1 MPCAS
6 LARAALRWVKPGF
19 SRLLLLSFLICISK
33 VRFPSHECPCM
44 YECYSCVIIQCLIF
58 FLSLTME
65 LCWFALHQWR
75 FFSTSYSSSSFLI
88 RFVFHTKIDHHV
100 VRAGEQFS
108 GHKPS
113 QISKYSQHA
122 NGSHIWKWERE
133 RCDVSFRIHAFYF
146 IRCVLKLIFVFFFS
160 LFIVLNIFESHKHFK
175 HFNDNNNE
183 RKRRRKA
190 REKNNNCKTML
201 RWRQAI

>member
-1 MPCAS
+1 MHVRM
-6 LARAALRWVKPGF
+6 LQLRDYTMSNFFPVSHDGIVLVCITSMTF
-19 SRLLLLSFLICISK
+19 FLYVLFFFFLFNSF
-33 VRFPSHECPCM
+33 RFPHKNWS
-44 YECYSCVIIQCLIF
+44 SCCACGWTIFGAQTQPNIQI
-58 FLSLTME
+58 
-65 LCWFALHQWR
+65 
-75 FFSTSYSSSSFLI
+75 
-88 RFVFHTKIDHHV
+88 
-100 VRAGEQFS
+100 
-108 GHKPS
+108 
-113 QISKYSQHA
+113 YSQHA

-160 LFIVLNIFESHKHFK
+160 LFIVNIFESHKHFK